1 MVLNSIKNY
10 GKEFQIK
17 VIASLLTDKSFLQNI
32 FEVLN
37 EEDFESQ
44 SSQWIIQ
51 QIKKY
56 FSKYHHTI
64 DPDTLKI
71 ELKKLENDV
80 LKTAVKETLKQA
92 TKYIDD
98 NLEYIKNEFTTFLR
112 NQSLKKA
119 LLDSVEM
126 LNVGDFD
133 SIRTLVD
140 QALKA
145 GLDKNIGHDYLKDVE
160 YRYRENNRNPIP
172 FPWDELNEIT
182 QDGFGGGDLF
192 VGFGGPGSGK
202 SWFLAVLGAYA
213 CKLGYNVLH
222 YTLELSEDY
231 VGKRYDSIFTG
242 IDIKELPLHKDVVEK
257 TVSNIKGNLIIKEY
271 GMGRASL
278 RTIENHIQ
286 QCVNN
291 DFQPHLIIID
301 YLDLLKPNRLSK
313 EKREEIDDIY
323 VAAKGLARHINL
335 PMLSVSQVNRMGARD
350 VVIEGD
356 KAAGS
361 YGKMAV
367 IDFGFSISRTRKDKV
382 NKTGRV
388 HIMKNRYGDDGMT
401 YNAAINTSNGN
412 IQILDMYEDDADME
426 EETKFQPAKEK
437 LYMNQ
442 KDLMNKFYELE
453 CANE

>member
-44 SSQWIIQ
+44 SSQWIIS
-51 QIKKY
+51 QIRNY
-56 FSKYHHTI
+56 FLKYHHTI
-64 DPDTLKI
+64 DSDTLKI

-80 LKTAVKETLKQA
+80 LKTAVKETLKSA
-92 TKYIDD
+92 TQYLDD
-98 NLEYIKNEFTTFLR
+98 NLEYVKNEFTTFLR

-126 LNVGDFD
+126 LNIGDYD
-133 SIRTLVD
+133 SIRNLVD
-140 QALKA
+140 HALKA
-145 GLDKNIGHDYLKDVE
+145 GLDKNIGHEYNKDVE
-160 YRYRENNRNPIP
+160 YRYRENNRNPIE
-172 FPWDELNEIT
+172 FPWAELNEIT
-182 QDGFGGGDLF
+182 QEGFGSGDLF

-202 SWFLAVLGAYA
+202 SWFLAALGAHA
-213 CKLGYNVLH
+213 CKLGKNVLH

-231 VGKRYDSIFTG
+231 VGRRYDSIYTG
-242 IDIKELPLHKDVVEK
+242 IDIKELHLHKNKVENVISDIPGK
-257 TVSNIKGNLIIKEY
+257 LIIKEY

-286 QCVNN
+286 QCINN
-291 DFQPHLIIID
+291 DFKPDLIIID

-323 VAAKGLARHINL
+323 VAAKGLARHIGL
-335 PMLSVSQVNRMGARD
+335 PMLSVSQVNRMGAKD

-388 HIMKNRYGDDGMT
+388 HIMKNRYGEDGMT
-401 YNAAINTSNGN
+401 YNASINTSNGEIN
-412 IQILDMYEDDADME
+412 ILDLFDDENDME
-426 EETKFQPAKEK
+426 DETKYKPAKEK
-437 LYMNQ
+437 IYMN
-442 KDLMNKFYELE
+442 KEELLNKYFELE
-453 CANE
+453 GQNE